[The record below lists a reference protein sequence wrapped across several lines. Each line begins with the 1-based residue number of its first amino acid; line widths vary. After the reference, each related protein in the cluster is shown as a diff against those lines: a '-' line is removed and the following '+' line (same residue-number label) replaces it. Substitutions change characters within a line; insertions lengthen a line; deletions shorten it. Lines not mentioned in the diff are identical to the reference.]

1 MLNYQSELARLRKHK
16 GAAAPVATLDSVKPQ
31 PEPAPAPIPE
41 PIPEPV
47 PEPGPVPEPVPEP
60 ILEPVLDSAGN
71 PVVPEGIAVD
81 PVVVPAQEPVPEPVA
96 EPAPAPEPSGEP
108 VFDAVGTALFVDDVV
123 STDLDITAAAIVQ
136 EWAETL
142 PEDLDAGEGPA
153 DRLLALMIGALPED
167 EFPDAI
173 SDDAADDL
181 MDLGDAVGD
190 VLADLGAADEDLD
203 ILLNDFDNDV
213 GERVQE
219 LAAASLAEGID
230 PVGFVL
236 GDGSDEPAFD
246 AVYKRRIAVRGGKK
260 MRINK
265 RVSGRVV
272 LSGAQ
277 KASVRKMQLKARTSM
292 AKLRRAKSMRVRRRL
307 GL

>member
-1 MLNYQSELARLRKHK
+1 MIDYRMMLHDIRSK
-16 GAAAPVATLDSVKPQ
+16 GVAPQGATLDAVKPAATPEVPEVPLAEPVVTEPVTTLDNAAEPTPTEPTPAADPAAGAPAGDPAPVLDGVVVE
-31 PEPAPAPIPE
+31 PEPAPT
-41 PIPEPV
+41 
-47 PEPGPVPEPVPEP
+47 
-60 ILEPVLDSAGN
+60 
-71 PVVPEGIAVD
+71 PEGKPIY
-81 PVVVPAQEPVPEPVA
+81 
-96 EPAPAPEPSGEP
+96 
-108 VFDAVGTALFVDDVV
+108 DAAGTALFVDDVV
-123 STDLDITAAAIVQ
+123 GTDLDITAAAIVQ

-142 PEDLDAGEGPA
+142 PEDLDDGEGPA
-153 DRLLALMIGALPED
+153 DRLLALMIGAMPED
-167 EFPDAI
+167 EFPDVI

-190 VLADLGAADEDLD
+190 VLADLGVADEDLD

-219 LAAASLAEGID
+219 LIAGSLAEGAD
-230 PVGFVL
+230 PVTFVL

-246 AVYKRRIAVRGGKK
+246 AVYRRRIAVRGGKK
-260 MRINK
+260 VRINK

-292 AKLRRAKSMRVRRRL
+292 AKLRRAKSMRVRQRM

>member
-1 MLNYQSELARLRKHK
+1 MLFDYRMALHDIRSK
-16 GAAAPVATLDSVKPQ
+16 GVAPQGATLDAVKPV
-31 PEPAPAPIPE
+31 PTPEVPEVPPADPVVTEPVTTLDNAAEPTPTEPTPAADPVAGAPADEPAPVLDGVVVEPE
-41 PIPEPV
+41 PKTT
-47 PEPGPVPEPVPEP
+47 
-60 ILEPVLDSAGN
+60 
-71 PVVPEGIAVD
+71 PEGTPIY
-81 PVVVPAQEPVPEPVA
+81 
-96 EPAPAPEPSGEP
+96 
-108 VFDAVGTALFVDDVV
+108 DAAGTALFVDDVV
-123 STDLDITAAAIVQ
+123 GTDLDITAAAIVQ

-142 PEDLDAGEGPA
+142 PEDLDDGEGPA
-153 DRLLALMIGALPED
+153 DRLLALMIGAMPED
-167 EFPDAI
+167 EFPDVI

-190 VLADLGAADEDLD
+190 VLADLGVADEDLD

-219 LAAASLAEGID
+219 LVAGSLAEGAD
-230 PVGFVL
+230 PVTFVL

-246 AVYKRRIAVRGGKK
+246 AVYRRRIAVRGGKK
-260 MRINK
+260 VRINK

-292 AKLRRAKSMRVRRRL
+292 AKLRRAKSMRVRQRM